1 MTLKLSE
8 KLYNAKIEWSKASR
22 LATCLEEMRK
32 PVLAS
37 EVISAK
43 KSGEKTM
50 SMCEYIAYNSKE
62 YKDHIEAMC
71 EAKEQA
77 NIKFAYYQRV
87 VQEIEEEK
95 QQNISTNIE
104 NKRLGEYKGD

>member
-1 MTLKLSE
+1 MTLRLSE
-8 KLYNAKIEWSKASR
+8 KLYNAKIEWSKASK
-22 LATCLEEMRK
+22 LASYLEEMRK

-43 KSGEKTM
+43 KGGEKTM
-50 SMCEYIAYNSKE
+50 SMCEYIAYNSTE
-62 YKDHIEAMC
+62 YKRHIEAMT

-77 NIKFAYYQRV
+77 NIKFAHYQRV

-95 QQNISTNIE
+95 QQSISANVE
-104 NKRLGEYKGD
+104 RKYAEYKGD